1 VTISFSP
8 ASSTSTVLTVGAMTV
23 SKAGSAQSDAV
34 TLSLGANATQVGN
47 ITATSIENFTVNS
60 SRTAAN
66 SLTLGNITL
75 DNGAGSQTIT
85 VTSAST
91 VAANATFTADV
102 VNFSGVTGNVTGP
115 LLLANNAGVSFTGGS
130 GNTAVTGSANPD
142 VINTGIGNDT
152 IDGDAGNDI
161 INAGDGTNSI
171 TGGAGADTMTGGAG
185 VDTYI
190 FLGTAGNA
198 SNGADGAAVAEVIT
212 NFTRSTDKLQFT
224 GVVDIVSA
232 LQSTVQTD
240 VTALAAGSTDA
251 QIATRMAATNASDL
265 GVSFAVFN
273 GSTYVYFE
281 RTGATTTHVAADN
294 IFIKL
299 VGITTLPTFAA
310 DVIA

>member
-1 VTISFSP
+1 
-8 ASSTSTVLTVGAMTV
+8 MTV
-23 SKAGSAQSDAV
+23 SKAGSGQSDAV
-34 TLSLGANATQVGN
+34 TLSLGSNATTVGA
-47 ITATSIENFTVNS
+47 ITANSIETFTVNS
-60 SRTAAN
+60 SRAAAN

-115 LLLANNAGVSFTGGS
+115 LVLANTAGASFTGGS

-152 IDGDAGNDI
+152 IDGAAGNDI

-171 TGGAGADTMTGGAG
+171 TGGAGVDTMTGGAG

-190 FLGTAGNA
+190 FSGAAAA
-198 SNGADGAAVAEVIT
+198 SSSGGANGAAIADVIT

-224 GVVDIVSA
+224 GAVDVVSA
-232 LQSTVQTD
+232 QQAAVQTA
-240 VTALAAGSTDA
+240 VTALAANSTDA
-251 QIATRMAATNASDL
+251 QVATAMALANTTAL

-281 RTGATTTHVAADN
+281 LNNTADYVAADDV
-294 IFIKL
+294 FIKL
-299 VGITTLPTFAA
+299 VGVTTLPTFAA

>member
-1 VTISFSP
+1 
-8 ASSTSTVLTVGAMTV
+8 
-23 SKAGSAQSDAV
+23 
-34 TLSLGANATQVGN
+34 
-47 ITATSIENFTVNS
+47 
-60 SRTAAN
+60 
-66 SLTLGNITL
+66 L
-75 DNGAGSQTIT
+75 DNGAGAQTIT
-85 VTSAST
+85 VTSASAV
-91 VAANATFTADV
+91 VAGTFTADV

-115 LLLANNAGVSFTGGS
+115 LVLNNDAGVSFTGGS

-152 IDGDAGNDI
+152 IIGMAGNDI

-190 FLGTAGNA
+190 FDATAGNA
-198 SNGADGAAVAEVIT
+198 SNGADAAAVAEVIT

-224 GVVDIVSA
+224 NVTDVVSGQQDA
-232 LQSTVQTD
+232 VQTA
-240 VTALAAGSTDA
+240 VTALTAGSTDA
-251 QIATRMAATNASDL
+251 QIATAMANANTTNL

-273 GSTYVYFE
+273 GSTYVYYE
-281 RTGATTTHVAADN
+281 TTGGTATHVAANN